1 MEITQIRNATIIVE
15 YNNIKFLIDPWLGPK
30 DYMLGFDTAINS
42 EIRQPRVEL
51 PMSINEIVDVDVVIL
66 THIHPDHWDI
76 YAEEAIDKD
85 KLIFVQAEFDKNYLV
100 SKGFKNVEILSSD
113 GFDYK
118 NVMLYKTP
126 CQHGR
131 REIIKPICDKIG
143 MPYDAMG
150 VIFKNSNE
158 KTLYV
163 AGDTIY
169 CDEVKDTMDKFLPD
183 IVVLNLCGASVINGE
198 KLIMNKQD
206 LKEFIQ
212 DYPDSTVI
220 ASHMDTVS
228 HLTVTRND
236 LKEFI
241 KINNI
246 QKILVPKDG
255 EKIKL

>member
-15 YNNIKFLIDPWLGPK
+15 YNNVKFLIDPWLGPK
-30 DYMLGFDTAINS
+30 GYMSGFDTGINP

-51 PMSINEIVDVDVVIL
+51 PMSINEIVDVDAVIL

-76 YAEEAIDKD
+76 YAEEAIHKD

-126 CQHGR
+126 CQHGK

-150 VIFKNSNE
+150 VIFKNNNE
-158 KTLYV
+158 KTLYL

-169 CDEVKDTMDKFLPD
+169 CHEVKDTMDKFLPD
-183 IVVLNLCGASVINGE
+183 IAVLNLCGASVINGE

-212 DYPDSTVI
+212 DYPDCTVI

-241 KINNI
+241 QANNI
-246 QKILVPKDG
+246 QQIFIPEDG

>member
-1 MEITQIRNATIIVE
+1 MQITQIRNATIIVE
-15 YNNIKFLIDPWLGPK
+15 YNDIKFLVDPWLGPK
-30 DYMLGFDTAINS
+30 DYMPGFEAAINS

-51 PMSINEIVDVDVVIL
+51 PMSINEIVDVDAVIL
-66 THIHPDHWDI
+66 THIHPDHWDT
-76 YAEEAIDKD
+76 YAEDAIDKN

-100 SKGFKNVEILSSD
+100 SKGFKNVEILSPD

-126 CQHGR
+126 CQHGK

-150 VIFKNSNE
+150 VIFKNNNE
-158 KTLYV
+158 KTLYL

-169 CDEVKDTMDKFLPD
+169 CTEVKDVINKFTPE
-183 IVVLNLCGASVINGE
+183 IVVLNVCGASVINGE
-198 KLIMNKQD
+198 KLIMDIQA

-212 DYPDSTVI
+212 DYPDITII

-228 HLTVTRND
+228 HLTVTRKD
-236 LKEFI
+236 LREFVEFN
-241 KINNI
+241 KVE
-246 QKILVPKDG
+246 KILIPEDG
-255 EKIKL
+255 ETIPL

>member
-30 DYMLGFDTAINS
+30 DYMPGFDTAINS

-76 YAEEAIDKD
+76 YAEEAIDKG

-100 SKGFKNVEILSSD
+100 SKGFKNVEILSYD

-212 DYPDSTVI
+212 DYPEATVI

-228 HLTVTRND
+228 HLTVTRKD

-241 KINNI
+241 KVNNI
-246 QKILVPKDG
+246 QQVLVPEDG